1 LSTGQLIVTIAS
13 VGLLGAFHLVL
24 RTVRAPAGAASVT
37 APRPAARRDP
47 LMALLALAALAALA
61 FAGVAFV
68 VSVLDDGDDD
78 DTTAPATPTTTTA
91 RAATD
96 APPPPQPPP
105 PPAPAALEPP
115 SGAVFVA
122 RVVAQPDGA
131 VASRRNRVGEAPR
144 VREREAGIYEVTIP
158 GLTPKLRRAA
168 LVRARPANSAPGVL
182 VSVRKVGPSADF
194 VVFTRDEQ
202 TGAFAETGF
211 EFAVFLPKQELE
223 GAAGEEEGG
232 RERLPPTR

>member
-1 LSTGQLIVTIAS
+1 LSTGQLIVTIAF
-13 VGLLGAFHLVL
+13 VALLGAFHLVL

-37 APRPAARRDP
+37 PPRPAARRDP

-68 VSVLDDGDDD
+68 VSVLDDGGDE
-78 DTTAPATPTTTTA
+78 DTTAPAAQTTTTA
-91 RAATD
+91 RAATE

-105 PPAPAALEPP
+105 PAPAPLEPP

-122 RVVAQPDGA
+122 RIVAEPDGA

-144 VREREAGIYEVTIP
+144 VREREAGIYEVTVP

-182 VSVRKVGPSADF
+182 VSARKVGPSADF

-223 GAAGEEEGG
+223 GTAGEEEGG